1 MRPLSATAQVCRS
14 DRCGAVKQPVVCV
27 GSRGVGAM
35 EIVAM
40 DMKLRG
46 MYIARQLSF
55 TGVTFKIEEVP
66 LTQKYIHMYNK
77 SVRLVRTGSSL
88 SLLSSVP
95 VPAAHTHSA
104 SSSGSAPGRSSS
116 RRPT

>member
-1 MRPLSATAQVCRS
+1 MGTLWYYL
-14 DRCGAVKQPVVCV
+14 
-27 GSRGVGAM
+27 RGVGAM

-66 LTQKYIHMYNK
+66 LPQKYVNMYNK
-77 SVRLVRTGSSL
+77 SVRLVSTIHFRAQIC
-88 SLLSSVP
+88 LLCLLYFLKN
-95 VPAAHTHSA
+95 
-104 SSSGSAPGRSSS
+104 
-116 RRPT
+116 

>member
-1 MRPLSATAQVCRS
+1 MFLRHNF
-14 DRCGAVKQPVVCV
+14 
-27 GSRGVGAM
+27 RGVGAM

-66 LTQKYIHMYNK
+66 LSQKYVNMYNK
-77 SVRLVRTGSSL
+77 SVQLVSTKRRVKMNLKHMFYFLALGSYNNHL
-88 SLLSSVP
+88 
-95 VPAAHTHSA
+95 
-104 SSSGSAPGRSSS
+104 
-116 RRPT
+116 